1 MDISQAFVQA
11 DPLDPDTHFYVRP
24 PKGYDCPPGTI
35 WKLRKPLYGLAC
47 APQAWSTT
55 LTRFLQ
61 DYGFK
66 PVNGSS
72 TFFNWTDGTS
82 HMHLVYH
89 VDDILLSFSNDDV
102 AVAFKSALLTRF
114 AGTDDGPVSRYVGI
128 DVFRDDR
135 HIHLSQEPLALEL
148 LERFDMLD
156 CNPCTSPMEAGEL
169 LLESDRPS
177 VPDVALRRHYQE
189 CVGTLQ
195 FLATW
200 TRPDLQFCTNELSKH
215 MSNPGVKHWQVA
227 KRVLRYLRGT
237 TNYGLT
243 YTRDLAN
250 PNRLIAYADA
260 DWATCPETRR
270 SVSAFVVM
278 LNGAA
283 VAWKSKKQGAV
294 ATSTSEAEFVAA
306 SKAADELVW
315 ERRLLADL
323 SFPQLTPT
331 PLYEDNRA
339 CRLMSENPVH
349 RERSKH
355 IDFRVHALRDRVA
368 AGEVVLVDCASRDMV
383 ADSLTKNLPA
393 ESFLRHRDVQLGRFH
408 ASNMTV
414 PTKVK

>member
-1 MDISQAFVQA
+1 
-11 DPLDPDTHFYVRP
+11 
-24 PKGYDCPPGTI
+24 
-35 WKLRKPLYGLAC
+35 
-47 APQAWSTT
+47 
-55 LTRFLQ
+55 
-61 DYGFK
+61 
-66 PVNGSS
+66 
-72 TFFNWTDGTS
+72 
-82 HMHLVYH
+82 
-89 VDDILLSFSNDDV
+89 
-102 AVAFKSALLTRF
+102 
-114 AGTDDGPVSRYVGI
+114 
-128 DVFRDDR
+128 
-135 HIHLSQEPLALEL
+135 
-148 LERFDMLD
+148 
-156 CNPCTSPMEAGEL
+156 
-169 LLESDRPS
+169 
-177 VPDVALRRHYQE
+177 
-189 CVGTLQ
+189 
-195 FLATW
+195 
-200 TRPDLQFCTNELSKH
+200 

-227 KRVLRYLRGT
+227 KRVLRYLTGT

-294 ATSTSEAEFVAA
+294 ATSSSEAEFVAA

-393 ESFLRHRDVQLGRFH
+393 ESFLRHRDAQL
-408 ASNMTV
+408 
-414 PTKVK
+414 